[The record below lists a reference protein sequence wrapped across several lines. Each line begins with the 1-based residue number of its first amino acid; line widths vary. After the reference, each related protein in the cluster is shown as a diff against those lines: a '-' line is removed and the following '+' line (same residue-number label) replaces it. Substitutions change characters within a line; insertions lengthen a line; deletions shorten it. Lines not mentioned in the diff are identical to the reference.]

1 MEWEKHPVDGYL
13 FSMDPIIPSLL
24 EIEWIFDQNV
34 PKDSCSFGCTDSL
47 LDELCIIHLLIH
59 LQSLRCMSKEFY
71 TLKVQPLKDLLVMSV
86 SCATGFFGTQ
96 A

>member
-1 MEWEKHPVDGYL
+1 MRKASSRWVPVQYGSHHSIFTRDK
-13 FSMDPIIPSLL
+13 
-24 EIEWIFDQNV
+24 ERIFDQNV

-71 TLKVQPLKDLLVMSV
+71 TLKVQPLKDLPVMSV